1 MKLRGQLLL
10 FCFMIDIGREEC
22 SDLQKIVMFLVF
34 LAAFVFYY
42 KFLGRLMIDL
52 Y

>member
-22 SDLQKIVMFLVF
+22 SDLWKIIMFLVF
-34 LAAFVFYY
+34 LTVFVFFY
-42 KFLGRLMIDL
+42 KFLGTLMIDL